1 MESFKKR
8 INDLFDRGLDS
19 WDIYDMMGGLVAH
32 NEIEACIE
40 MHDEFGPLEDFGEFE
55 GDFDDESGLA
65 SAGWGVDESYE

>member
-40 MHDEFGPLEDFGEFE
+40 MHDEFGPLD
-55 GDFDDESGLA
+55 DFDEWGDLCDGDRPLGR
-65 SAGWGVDESYE
+65 GWGMSYE